1 MDNDLHLPCRSEGTI
16 FSTACAW
23 PRHAEIL
30 GFSVKKNAEIRL
42 QDPENLGYCTTW
54 PDLLVLNIKFAL
66 NRPGKTGLKNVLC
79 KLHTQI

>member
-30 GFSVKKNAEIRL
+30 GFPVKKNAEIRL
-42 QDPENLGYCTTW
+42 EDPENLGYCTTW
-54 PDLLVLNIKFAL
+54 PD
-66 NRPGKTGLKNVLC
+66 
-79 KLHTQI
+79 